1 MSPIRRSTISTRSS
15 TGNNPFRNRI
25 SANPRK
31 RGFRGFFMQAGKESW
46 RRLKGSAATEEGPG
60 RRRKKGRDGGGRTG
74 AATEESPA
82 VMTERPRREKWR
94 KTATT
99 KGRTVTEERPGGDDR
114 RTGTAAEGPGRR
126 RKDRGGDGRK
136 PGDDDR
142 RTGTAEGGDFPT
154 FFRRKRKNTRI
165 FAALDP

>member
-1 MSPIRRSTISTRSS
+1 
-15 TGNNPFRNRI
+15 
-25 SANPRK
+25 
-31 RGFRGFFMQAGKESW
+31 MQAGKERAAAERLGGDG
-46 RRLKGSAATEEGPG
+46 RRAGTATEGPG
-60 RRRKKGRDGGGRTG
+60 RRRKDRGGDGRTG
-74 AATEESPA
+74 AATEKSPA
-82 VMTERPRREKWR
+82 VMRERPRREKWR

-99 KGRTVTEERPGGDDR
+99 KGRTA
-114 RTGTAAEGPGRR
+114 TAE
-126 RKDRGGDGRK
+126 K

>member
-31 RGFRGFFMQAGKESW
+31 RGFRGFFMQAGKES
-46 RRLKGSAATEEGPG
+46 RRQGRKGRTVEGRSTGTAAEGPE
-60 RRRKKGRDGGGRTG
+60 RRRKKGRDGDGRKTERRRKDRGGDGRTG

-82 VMTERPRREKWR
+82 MMTERPRREKWR

-99 KGRTVTEERPGGDDR
+99 KGRTVTAEKPGG
-114 RTGTAAEGPGRR
+114 
-126 RKDRGGDGRK
+126 
-136 PGDDDR
+136 DDR

>member
-46 RRLKGSAATEEGPG
+46 RQGRKGRTVEGRSTGTAAEGPE
-60 RRRKKGRDGGGRTG
+60 RRRKKGRDGDGRK
-74 AATEESPA
+74 
-82 VMTERPRREKWR
+82 TERRRKKSQRRRNGRRRQRQKDGRRCQQDPPATAEKPKKEEWR

-99 KGRTVTEERPGGDDR
+99 KERTVIAGKPS
-114 RTGTAAEGPGRR
+114 
-126 RKDRGGDGRK
+126 GDGR
-136 PGDDDR
+136 R
-142 RTGTAEGGDFPT
+142 AGTVEGGDFPT
-154 FFRRKRKNTRI
+154 FSGGKGKI
-165 FAALDP
+165 PVSLPH